1 MNSFVS
7 FRCIFVGKCS
17 KIPCLPRNH
26 LFGRPRFLQIK
37 RVQVLSLRCFWL
49 WKKDTFHLG
58 RSRSP
63 WVSLTLCPRWRPTL
77 FALPNRRR
85 PASEFLLIRWFVQ
98 LIQIQKKRRPSRAKQ
113 IQRNARHK
121 LSSNIIKAW
130 NDHSFNLE
138 CPSSG
143 PWVLGLLLPW
153 LQRDSHLI
161 SEVTQVAGS
170 SGFWEN
176 RTQRVSDKL
185 HQKYLVHRP
194 INFPVIKWQNSIQT
208 STVPSSTGRTLSEIC
223 VKLLSWLLWL
233 WPNNFGNLFA
243 CTANAQDEQGELQPE
258 TEFFSAWTCTV
269 SPLLEM
275 KETCCQEQKN
285 IYNFN
290 MQLNRESVNRTLPC
304 GLNPG
309 FTWASTIH
317 AKHAPCRPRI
327 SSPRS
332 RLDVGCLLCQFW
344 LNWPLPYTTHLRDG
358 PNNGLNSR
366 DVRIDISLSTSTCGQ
381 QKNSPPV
388 LQAPQVTPKSC
399 LTLSPNGTAW
409 IQEVT

>member
-1 MNSFVS
+1 MHRMNRVNKVNCSLKRSFS
-7 FRCIFVGKCS
+7 LPGPARS
-17 KIPCLPRNH
+17 LPCL
-26 LFGRPRFLQIK
+26 
-37 RVQVLSLRCFWL
+37 
-49 WKKDTFHLG
+49 
-58 RSRSP
+58 
-63 WVSLTLCPRWRPTL
+63 RWR
-77 FALPNRRR
+77 R
-85 PASEFLLIRWFVQ
+85 PVA
-98 LIQIQKKRRPSRAKQ
+98 
-113 IQRNARHK
+113 RNK
-121 LSSNIIKAW
+121 
-130 NDHSFNLE
+130 
-138 CPSSG
+138 
-143 PWVLGLLLPW
+143 
-153 LQRDSHLI
+153 
-161 SEVTQVAGS
+161 
-170 SGFWEN
+170 
-176 RTQRVSDKL
+176 
-185 HQKYLVHRP
+185 
-194 INFPVIKWQNSIQT
+194 
-208 STVPSSTGRTLSEIC
+208 
-223 VKLLSWLLWL
+223 
-233 WPNNFGNLFA
+233 
-243 CTANAQDEQGELQPE
+243 
-258 TEFFSAWTCTV
+258 
-269 SPLLEM
+269 
-275 KETCCQEQKN
+275 KN